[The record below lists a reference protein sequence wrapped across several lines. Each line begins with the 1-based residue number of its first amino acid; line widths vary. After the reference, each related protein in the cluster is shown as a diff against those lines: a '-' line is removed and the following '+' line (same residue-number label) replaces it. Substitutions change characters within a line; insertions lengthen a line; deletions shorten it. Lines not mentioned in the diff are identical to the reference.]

1 MTAKASIS
9 KNKLFSMKYFKYTFR
24 SYWWLAVIAA
34 IIYAIA
40 GPLILWM
47 AAANTRKYAILRA
60 DNDLK
65 EP

>member
-1 MTAKASIS
+1 
-9 KNKLFSMKYFKYTFR
+9 MKYFKHTFC

-65 EP
+65 EEIV